1 MLWCNALGLVA
12 GFGLAGVGP
21 VGCSGQGAAAPP
33 SPLAGAAAA
42 EVSADWDDIEA
53 AVAGALGQS
62 ELVGVRLDRSD
73 PDRLVYTL
81 RTRRDEPAVLAVTR
95 LDSPGSPDP
104 VRLGLACSVGRF
116 GDAARE
122 REFLGLVA
130 ARLEQLRGVA
140 VAPLED

>member
-1 MLWCNALGLVA
+1 M
-12 GFGLAGVGP
+12 
-21 VGCSGQGAAAPP
+21 APP
-33 SPLAGAAAA
+33 SPRAGAAAA

-53 AVAGALGQS
+53 AVAGALTQS
-62 ELVGVRLDRSD
+62 ELVRVRLDR
-73 PDRLVYTL
+73 PDSGRLVYTL
-81 RTRRDEPAVLAVTR
+81 RTSRDEPAVLTIAR
-95 LDSPGSPDP
+95 LDTPGVSDP
-104 VRLGLACSVGRF
+104 IRLGLACSVGRF